1 MTVTLWLIAALIC
14 LLGSAFFSGA
24 EMGLYSLNRLR
35 LRVQVGKNDPPQARM
50 LLRLHDNRQETVLA
64 ILLGNNLANYLLTTT
79 ASLVLI
85 GLAGLNPNRAEFY
98 TAALVSPII
107 FVFGDVVPKNWFQF
121 DTERLMNRS
130 ARLLRVT
137 VEVFRWTGVLWLLR
151 QMTRVGARLAGHDAN
166 DDWREPRGEIV
177 GLLREVAAH
186 GALSE
191 EQADIFQR
199 VMELPN
205 VRIGAIMVPRGRVV
219 AVTAG
224 ADRETLERLVRV
236 HDYSRM
242 PVLSKDGRA
251 VLGVVNVFDVLA
263 DESPGT
269 VEKWMC
275 PALTVRASDSAALA
289 LVRLQ
294 RNKSTMA
301 VVTDPRRGFVG
312 LITLK
317 DVVEEILGP
326 LPAW

>member
-1 MTVTLWLIAALIC
+1 MISMLWLLAALFC
-14 LLGSAFFSGA
+14 LLGSAFYSGT

-35 LRVQVGKNDPPQARM
+35 LRVQAGKNDPPQARV
-50 LLRLHDNRQETVLA
+50 LLGLHDNRQETVLA

-79 ASLVLI
+79 ASLVFI
-85 GLAGLNPNRAEFY
+85 GLAGLRPDRAEFY
-98 TAALVSPII
+98 TAALLSPVI

-121 DTERLMNRS
+121 ETERLMNRS
-130 ARLLRVT
+130 SRLLWVT

-151 QMTRVGARLAGHDAN
+151 QMTRLGARLAGHDAS

-177 GLLREVAAH
+177 GLVQEVAAH
-186 GALSE
+186 GVLSD

-199 VMELPN
+199 VMDLST
-205 VRIGAIMVPRGRVV
+205 VRVGAIMVPRQRVA

-224 ADRETLERLVRV
+224 TDRGGLERLVRA

-242 PVLSKDGRA
+242 PVLAADGRK

-263 DESPGT
+263 DDSAGT
-269 VEKWMC
+269 VDKWMY
-275 PALTVRASDSAALA
+275 PALTVQASDSAALA

-294 RNKSTMA
+294 RNKAAMA

-312 LITLK
+312 VITLK

>member
-1 MTVTLWLIAALIC
+1 MISTLWLIAALVC
-14 LLGSAFFSGA
+14 LLGSAFFSGT

-35 LRVQVGKNDPPQARM
+35 LRVQAGKNDPPQARM

-64 ILLGNNLANYLLTTT
+64 ILLGNNLANYLLTTA
-79 ASLVLI
+79 ASFVLI

-121 DTERLMNRS
+121 DTERLMNHS
-130 ARLLRVT
+130 ARLLRAT
-137 VEVFRWTGVLWLLR
+137 VEVFRWTGGLWLLR
-151 QMTRVGARLAGHDAN
+151 QMTRVGARLAGHDAS

-199 VMELPN
+199 VMDLSD
-205 VRIGAIMVPRGRVV
+205 VRIGAIMVPRCRVV

-224 ADRETLERLVRV
+224 ADRETLARWVRA

-242 PVLSKDGRA
+242 PVLAKDGRT

-275 PALTVRASDSAALA
+275 PALTVRASESAALA

-294 RNKSTMA
+294 RNKATMA

-317 DVVEEILGP
+317 DVVEEIFGP